1 MKFFECKVNNNQRF
15 IHGHNGRGKNNGMY
29 NTSKFSGKDSPY
41 WIQREIR
48 YCACGC
54 GQFKEVKSNSKWKF
68 VQYHHMKDKEVL
80 KKRGIKLSEN
90 AKINPNYGM
99 KNKHHTKETKEKISF
114 IGTGRPSLK
123 KGKKLKIETI
133 EKMRIVSLNQK
144 PTWYPKTEKIYY
156 DYINEIGL
164 NHKSQYRIKN
174 IARVDDYWTDYNT
187 VVQVDGCYFHNC
199 FIHYPNTFKERRE
212 RDEKQDRQ
220 LRTLG
225 YKILRIWE
233 HDINNGN
240 YKKLIAEAVGYQK
253 AVKMMGHEVEIIEV

>member
-1 MKFFECKVNNNQRF
+1 MNLCECGCGQSVKRRFAIGHGFIWNKGLTKVIDERVAQNAKNISIAMIGQKYPKERCLNIGIGHVGQIPWNKGLKTNRHSSNFILRENRQCKCGCLKFFECKVNNNQRF

-123 KGKKLKIETI
+123 
-133 EKMRIVSLNQK
+133 
-144 PTWYPKTEKIYY
+144 
-156 DYINEIGL
+156 
-164 NHKSQYRIKN
+164 
-174 IARVDDYWTDYNT
+174 
-187 VVQVDGCYFHNC
+187 
-199 FIHYPNTFKERRE
+199 
-212 RDEKQDRQ
+212 
-220 LRTLG
+220 
-225 YKILRIWE
+225 
-233 HDINNGN
+233 
-240 YKKLIAEAVGYQK
+240 
-253 AVKMMGHEVEIIEV
+253 